1 MHALSE
7 CGAHAQATRAPG
19 DLGQLAV
26 PGTEPTGKKR
36 HKNPPAFYGMLLC
49 PSETIRFQTDA
60 LAWTV
65 AGADLGT
72 LAVHG
77 VQAPAI
83 AGLDGS
89 SGRKIGTPLN
99 VEGASVWRDGRHE
112 AKYCRHVA
120 SRVAFFRPRTLRPL

>member
-19 DLGQLAV
+19 DLGQLAG

-49 PSETIRFQTDA
+49 PSETIRFQTGA

-65 AGADLGT
+65 AGGESRLLYFRRAKNPTVFSPLLAQTRNGRGGLGSN
-72 LAVHG
+72 
-77 VQAPAI
+77 P
-83 AGLDGS
+83 
-89 SGRKIGTPLN
+89 P
-99 VEGASVWRDGRHE
+99 
-112 AKYCRHVA
+112 
-120 SRVAFFRPRTLRPL
+120 RVLYSFFF